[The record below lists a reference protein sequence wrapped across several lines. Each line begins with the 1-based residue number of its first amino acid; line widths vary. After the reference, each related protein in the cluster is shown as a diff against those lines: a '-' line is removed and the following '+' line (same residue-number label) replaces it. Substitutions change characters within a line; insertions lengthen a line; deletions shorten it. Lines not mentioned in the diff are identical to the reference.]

1 MTFFYLFTTCSWLF
15 HDLFINLLMTCRWL
29 VYDLLWLV
37 HDLFTTCS
45 KHVHDLFMTYSLTY
59 SWHFYNLFTWVT
71 SFCTPSPYPSCSSP
85 KLPYLDFLHFCTSF
99 NIFRHNLYLGIT
111 HTVVFLPIFDHSS
124 YFLRPKRGVQIY
136 LAQIDGSAQNLIAI
150 LGPLATILD
159 FAVVVALQ
167 AVSECPRLV
176 FFCYLFNNLTPKWQF
191 ERVWKRLISII
202 TNQLKKGQRSSSNIC
217 SAPKGE
223 VV

>member
-1 MTFFYLFTTCSWLF
+1 MTCASTCSWLVFDLFTTCSWLF

-71 SFCTPSPYPSCSSP
+71 SFCTPSHYPSCSSP

-99 NIFRHNLYLGIT
+99 NIFGHNLYLGIT

-176 FFCYLFNNLTPKWQF
+176 
-191 ERVWKRLISII
+191 
-202 TNQLKKGQRSSSNIC
+202 
-217 SAPKGE
+217 
-223 VV
+223 